1 MLERAFPQAAS
12 LGILPGQS
20 SSPSSSSNG
29 FKPRPYPPQKR
40 QYLPPRTAQSF
51 KLDNRST
58 NILLSFPEESE
69 NVEVGEDGLR
79 EYFAGFGEVKEVR
92 VEKEKREVF
101 VGFAMRANA
110 EKVRLVSSDQD

>member
-1 MLERAFPQAAS
+1 M
-12 LGILPGQS
+12 GILPGQS
-20 SSPSSSSNG
+20 SSSPSPANG
-29 FKPRPYPPQKR
+29 FKPRPYLPQKR

-69 NVEVGEDGLR
+69 NVDVGEDALR

-92 VEKEKREVF
+92 VEKEKKEVF
-101 VGFAMRANA
+101 VGFANRANA
-110 EKVRLVSSDQD
+110 EKVRLILLEKA